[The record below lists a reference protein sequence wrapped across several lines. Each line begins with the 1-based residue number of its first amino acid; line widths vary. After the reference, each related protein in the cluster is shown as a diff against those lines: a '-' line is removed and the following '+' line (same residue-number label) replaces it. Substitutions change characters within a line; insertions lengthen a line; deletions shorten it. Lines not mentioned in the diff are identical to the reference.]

1 MSIRVTIACATAVLC
16 AVLPAGAQTASQG
29 AAQTAAET
37 AASAQTPPVKRESV
51 SRLITGFNIVLV
63 VGEAKPSGSASA
75 DELPA
80 GARKA
85 LTDMREFLPFKH
97 YRVLDAQW
105 TSCCLP
111 TSQTAISGRLQGVVG
126 VPSPNGAVN
135 LVNRGYSFR
144 IMVGRSIDNLPVQF
158 VLAVDEGSRGHA
170 AQGGDV
176 DGRERERLAQDL
188 QAEIETLRAQ
198 INNMQQRVE
207 IGTASPLEVRPMQ
220 DRMASMQ
227 RRLVDL
233 RADSGQHTQSDGRA
247 IIDSSFT
254 MAAGETVVV
263 GTSKLGGDKA
273 LIAILTAVRR

>member
-16 AVLPAGAQTASQG
+16 AVLPAAAQTASQG

-85 LTDMREFLPFKH
+85 LTDMREFLPVQALPGA
-97 YRVLDAQW
+97 RRAVDVVLSAHLTDGDLGA
-105 TSCCLP
+105 TAGSCRRSLAEWRGQP
-111 TSQTAISGRLQGVVG
+111 GQPRLF
-126 VPSPNGAVN
+126 VPDHGWPA
-135 LVNRGYSFR
+135 
-144 IMVGRSIDNLPVQF
+144 IDNLPVQF

-176 DGRERERLAQDL
+176 DGRE
-188 QAEIETLRAQ
+188 LRAAGAGPPGRDRNAAGADQ
-198 INNMQQRVE
+198 RDANKRVE
-207 IGTASPLEVRPMQ
+207 AGTASPLELRPMQ

-227 RRLVDL
+227 RRLADRQSRQ
-233 RADSGQHTQSDGRA
+233 RAAHASPTAGR
-247 IIDSSFT
+247 SST
-254 MAAGETVVV
+254 AASPWRPARPWSSAPRSSEAT
-263 GTSKLGGDKA
+263 
-273 LIAILTAVRR
+273 RR